1 MDYLSGGDLRY
12 HLPHK
17 CFNEE
22 ETRFMIACLLQG
34 LEYVHNQGIVHRD
47 IKPENLVFEANGY
60 LRLTDFGISRRLPM
74 NPTDNSKDNGV
85 VDTSGT
91 PGYMS
96 PEAMCKLP
104 HGKVSDFFAVGVCVF
119 EQMFRQRPYNG

>member
-1 MDYLSGGDLRY
+1 
-12 HLPHK
+12 
-17 CFNEE
+17 
-22 ETRFMIACLLQG
+22 
-34 LEYVHNQGIVHRD
+34 
-47 IKPENLVFEANGY
+47 
-60 LRLTDFGISRRLPM
+60 M
-74 NPTDNSKDNGV
+74 NPTDNSKEAGV

>member
-1 MDYLSGGDLRY
+1 
-12 HLPHK
+12 
-17 CFNEE
+17 
-22 ETRFMIACLLQG
+22 
-34 LEYVHNQGIVHRD
+34 
-47 IKPENLVFEANGY
+47 
-60 LRLTDFGISRRLPM
+60 M
-74 NPTDNSKDNGV
+74 NPTDNSKDAGV

-119 EQMFRQRPYNG
+119 E